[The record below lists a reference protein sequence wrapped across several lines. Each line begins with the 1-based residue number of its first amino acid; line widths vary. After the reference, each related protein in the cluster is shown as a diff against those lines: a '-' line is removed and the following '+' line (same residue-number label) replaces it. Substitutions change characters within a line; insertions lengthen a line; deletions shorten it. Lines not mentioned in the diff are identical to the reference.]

1 MRKRKKEQ
9 KKRWREAARRISKV
23 INKFVQNKQIHKKPG
38 KGKVYQKFVNSPA
51 FSAIDAIISPLLQ
64 ESLTVLTR
72 RQQEALTPVREDR

>member
-9 KKRWREAARRISKV
+9 KKRRREAARRISTV
-23 INKFVQNKQIHKKPG
+23 TNKFVQNKQIHKKPG

-51 FSAIDAIISPLLQ
+51 FSAIDAIISPLQ

-72 RQQEALTPVREDR
+72 RQQEAITPVREDR